1 MQPLHLMYFSD
12 YQSLFP
18 FVYPTQ
24 QPQMQ
29 TQHSDAYVKMSLCT
43 QNAQP
48 YFSVQYYP
56 LMGNTRF
63 KDIRTRKEMEIAG
76 VYKNGHQKNLISGHL
91 DGIIARVFPE
101 F

>member
-1 MQPLHLMYFSD
+1 MQPLHIMYFS
-12 YQSLFP
+12 YYESSSP

-29 TQHSDAYVKMSLCT
+29 TQRSGAYAKISLCT

-56 LMGNTRF
+56 VTGDILF
-63 KDIRTRKEMEIAG
+63 KDIWTRKEMEIAG
-76 VYKNGHQKNLISGHL
+76 VYKNGHKIIKFL
-91 DGIIARVFPE
+91 GIWMVLLLE
-101 F
+101 FF